1 MVPLKV
7 VVSSED
13 HELQVPSSLP
23 LVLVLLLHGSV
34 QLFYPSAALLWV
46 VYPICRSQ
54 ADHLLHDRRFEVPR
68 SSQPDVVASGCD
80 RTVATSNR
88 RTVEAPNRQT
98 AEASNRP
105 TVEPSERRTVETS
118 NRRTVETSNRR
129 TVQ

>member
-1 MVPLKV
+1 MVPLKE

-23 LVLVLLLHGSV
+23 LVLVLLWRGSV
-34 QLFYPSAALLWV
+34 QLTYPLAALLWV

-80 RTVATSNR
+80 RTVATSNQ
-88 RTVEAPNRQT
+88 EAHPSLST
-98 AEASNRP
+98 PEAAAVASQALLHP
-105 TVEPSERRTVETS
+105 ASATS
-118 NRRTVETSNRR
+118 RKSSRE
-129 TVQ
+129 